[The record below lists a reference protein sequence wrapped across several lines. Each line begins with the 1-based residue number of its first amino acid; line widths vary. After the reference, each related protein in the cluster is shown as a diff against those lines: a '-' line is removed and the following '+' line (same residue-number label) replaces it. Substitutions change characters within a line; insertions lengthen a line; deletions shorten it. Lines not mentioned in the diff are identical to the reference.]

1 MRLRGNEF
9 CPVHKSISCCGRELI
24 PKTRTLRLGVQRI
37 EDPHHPRGW
46 AELGETTTQ
55 TIFKQLIG
63 GATEKKDR
71 PEWTIEPCTC
81 AHLWQGQFR
90 STRVTDQLLRCGMS

>member
-1 MRLRGNEF
+1 M
-9 CPVHKSISCCGRELI
+9 
-24 PKTRTLRLGVQRI
+24 
-37 EDPHHPRGW
+37 
-46 AELGETTTQ
+46 TTQ
-55 TIFKQLIG
+55 TISRQHIG

-90 STRVTDQLLRCGMS
+90 STRITDQLLRRGMS